1 MYLSLSI
8 KILSTIDLFEF
19 FYRTDN
25 AIKNHWNSSMRRKIE
40 KYLAQK
46 AGVDESQIVPTDD
59 GRYDFKGDFEGV
71 LEAVRGKDGHSGN
84 LRGANRIMNSGARS
98 ARSSIS
104 STVSTA
110 KSLGNS
116 QRKSLP
122 VMGYYHPQ
130 YALHPA
136 YGASMFYGQ
145 PPVHA
150 GKENIYPPPYW
161 PPPHKAG
168 ASRFI
173 KSTEKSIYDSPPK
186 LTYNAP
192 TEASLTP
199 AGPLSDLKDTFA
211 TPLAS
216 NSETHF
222 SLEDAMDLNKTL
234 FAEAVMT
241 TPFFGPSAADEKVK
255 AIHFIIGDDEKIKDY
270 KKDGMKLNNRVSVS
284 PMSRDAGK
292 VECDDELSKCVLT
305 NMHEELD
312 KEIMPPPTA
321 TRVRIA
327 PLSLS
332 SCRKSTAADSI
343 QTPMPVHSLT
353 PFDSCGMVKQ
363 LTTPSTAATTTLEDT
378 SFWNDEYNGMNDDY
392 NGMSPVQLSCSPP
405 FHSPHP
411 VFSTTR
417 TEKRRDVFH
426 DDTATTGMNDL
437 DVANSPLSI
446 KRRRGEL

>member
-1 MYLSLSI
+1 
-8 KILSTIDLFEF
+8 
-19 FYRTDN
+19 
-25 AIKNHWNSSMRRKIE
+25 MRRKIE

-46 AGVDESQIVPTDD
+46 AGVDESQIIPTDD

-84 LRGANRIMNSGARS
+84 LRGANRIMNSGTRS
-98 ARSSIS
+98 VRSSIS
-104 STVSTA
+104 STVSAA
-110 KSLGNS
+110 KSLQDSNS

-136 YGASMFYGQ
+136 YGANMFYGQ
-145 PPVHA
+145 PHAPV
-150 GKENIYPPPYW
+150 GKENVYPPPYW
-161 PPPHKAG
+161 PPARKTELSH
-168 ASRFI
+168 FV

-186 LTYNAP
+186 LSYNAP
-192 TEASLTP
+192 PEAPLTP
-199 AGPLSDLKDTFA
+199 AGPMSDLKDTFA

-234 FAEAVMT
+234 FSEAVMT
-241 TPFFGPSAADEKVK
+241 TPFFCTNPKVDK
-255 AIHFIIGDDEKIKDY
+255 VEAMHFVIGDDKKLKDF
-270 KKDGMKLNNRVSVS
+270 KKCGMKINNRVSVS
-284 PMSRDAGK
+284 PLSRDACK
-292 VECDDELSKCVLT
+292 LECDEELSKCVLT

-321 TRVRIA
+321 ARVRIA
-327 PLSLS
+327 PLSLT
-332 SCRKSTAADSI
+332 SCRKSTSADSI

-353 PFDSCGMVKQ
+353 PFDSCSMVKQ
-363 LTTPSTAATTTLEDT
+363 LTTPSTTATATLEDT
-378 SFWNDEYNGMNDDY
+378 SFWNDDY

-405 FHSPHP
+405 FHSPNP
-411 VFSTTR
+411 VFSTAR
-417 TEKRRDVFH
+417 KVHRSDVFH
-426 DDTATTGMNDL
+426 DRTLTSGTDAM